1 MQGDLVGTE
10 SESEAGALKV
20 YLVDRD
26 VSCPGCGYNLR
37 GLPEPVCPECRQ
49 ELRISVGLS
58 ESRMAELVTCAAF
71 LFAGTGAGAAVL
83 ITVAVLVA
91 THGGGPNGR
100 EAVVFIW
107 LPLGC
112 FVSCGIAAA
121 SLARAH
127 GRQWFRGL
135 STGARA
141 SVILG
146 SIALPIA
153 WLAVELV
160 QLVDNW

>member
-1 MQGDLVGTE
+1 MGAE
-10 SESEAGALKV
+10 SDSEAGALKV
-20 YLVDRD
+20 YLADRD

-49 ELRISVGLS
+49 ELRINVGLS

-83 ITVAVLVA
+83 VTIAAIIA
-91 THGGGPNGR
+91 THGDGPSGR

-112 FVSCGIAAA
+112 FVTCGVAAV
-121 SLARAH
+121 SITRDR
-127 GRQWFRGL
+127 GRRWFRRL
-135 STGARA
+135 SSGGRAR
-141 SVILG
+141 VILVL
-146 SIALPIA
+146 IALPIA